1 LNSGTIKVREGWG
14 RVFLGA
20 KERDAE
26 RVESTRREA
35 ERNGDAHMKEPDHNT
50 YSTIDP
56 GKKRKKRKGGLSF
69 SNSKQRK
76 RRELK
81 KKEESYIEGR
91 GTPSDVQSTG
101 EESKRGSSKR
111 QLNLQPIEEDR
122 EDSES
127 PAASMEESEQ
137 PNSSNQSGY
146 QEETRDD
153 SILIVRLKLWVNE
166 EWVFED

>member
-1 LNSGTIKVREGWG
+1 
-14 RVFLGA
+14 LGA
-20 KERDAE
+20 KERDAV
-26 RVESTRREA
+26 RVERTKREA
-35 ERNGDAHMKEPDHNT
+35 ERNWDAHMKEPEHNT
-50 YSTIDP
+50 DSTIDI

-69 SNSKQRK
+69 SNSKQRR

-81 KKEESYIEGR
+81 KKEEAYIEGR

-122 EDSES
+122 EDSET

-137 PNSSNQSGY
+137 PNSSNQSEY

-153 SILIVRLKLWVNE
+153 SNLIVRLSFKLY
-166 EWVFED
+166 FSMGI

>member
-1 LNSGTIKVREGWG
+1 
-14 RVFLGA
+14 
-20 KERDAE
+20 
-26 RVESTRREA
+26 
-35 ERNGDAHMKEPDHNT
+35 M
-50 YSTIDP
+50 
-56 GKKRKKRKGGLSF
+56 SF
-69 SNSKQRK
+69 SNSKQRR

-81 KKEESYIEGR
+81 KKEEAYIEGR

>member
-1 LNSGTIKVREGWG
+1 LGK
-14 RVFLGA
+14 VFLGA

-26 RVESTRREA
+26 RVESTKREA
-35 ERNGDAHMKEPDHNT
+35 ERNWDAHMKEPEHNT
-50 YSTIDP
+50 DSIIDI

-69 SNSKQRK
+69 SNSKQRR

-81 KKEESYIEGR
+81 KKEEAYIEG
-91 GTPSDVQSTG
+91 
-101 EESKRGSSKR
+101 RGSSKR

-122 EDSES
+122 EDSET

-153 SILIVRLKLWVNE
+153 SILIVRLSFKLY
-166 EWVFED
+166 FSMGI

>member
-1 LNSGTIKVREGWG
+1 
-14 RVFLGA
+14 
-20 KERDAE
+20 
-26 RVESTRREA
+26 
-35 ERNGDAHMKEPDHNT
+35 MKEPEHQTD
-50 YSTIDP
+50 SAIDP

-69 SNSKQRK
+69 SNSKQRR
-76 RRELK
+76 RREQK

-101 EESKRGSSKR
+101 GESQRGASRR

-127 PAASMEESEQ
+127 LAASMEESEQ

-153 SILIVRLKLWVNE
+153 SILIVSCCLSYMENGHLGIECKANTTMECLDAYVN
-166 EWVFED
+166 V